1 MKQFLLLFAIT
12 FFAAGLANKSS
23 ILQAQTLYFCEEVD
37 EDGYPEN
44 EATTFTIGENGGWLK
59 FLVRMDEEVDCNEIK
74 YVIYKVNRSGKEKYD
89 TTIKQDVE
97 SNWAW
102 FWKKVTFYDDGTYN
116 VYVYDEN
123 DNFITSSTLKINFR
137 D

>member
-1 MKQFLLLFAIT
+1 MKRFFLLFVIVLFT
-12 FFAAGLANKSS
+12 AGPVQNNSM
-23 ILQAQTLYFCEEVD
+23 LQAQTLYFCEEVD

-44 EATTFTIGENGGWLK
+44 ESTTFTISESGGWLK

-74 YVIYKVNRSGKEKYD
+74 YVIYKVGRSGKEKYD

-102 FWKKVTFYDDGTYN
+102 FWKKITFYDDGTYN
-116 VYVYDEN
+116 VYVYDEY
-123 DNFITSSTLKINFR
+123 DKFIASGTVKINFG